1 MIDVQPPPLTPD
13 VALFLDFDGTLVEI
27 APTPN
32 AVRVAAGLDALLAQV
47 AWHLNG
53 ALAVISGRP
62 IEVIDNHLNGA
73 VRAVAGI
80 HGAERRTALGHI
92 VQVSPPPLLLDGA
105 RERLSAFVRAHKGV
119 RAEDKGIS
127 IAVHFRDAP
136 DLGAACRAAVDAC
149 AEQSK
154 GQLERLDGTLVVE
167 LKPAAVKKAS
177 AMSAYMN
184 EPPFAG
190 RRPVFVG
197 DDLTDETAFTALAN
211 TNGYG
216 VIVGA
221 RTPTAA
227 TARLPSVA
235 ALHAW
240 LSTLGEQNDGRRA
253 AR

>member
-1 MIDVQPPPLTPD
+1 MDVQPPPLTPD

-27 APTPN
+27 APSPN
-32 AVRVAAGLDALLAQV
+32 AVEVAPNLHELLSQV

-53 ALAVISGRP
+53 AVAVITGRP
-62 IEVIDNHLNGA
+62 IEAIDEHLKGS

-80 HGAERRTALGHI
+80 HGAERRTSLGHI
-92 VQVSPPPLLLDGA
+92 VQAEIPTQALDPA
-105 RERLSAFVRAHKGV
+105 RESLSVFCRANPGV
-119 RAEDKGIS
+119 VAEDKGVS
-127 IAVHFRDAP
+127 IALHYRNAP
-136 DLGAACRAAVDAC
+136 GLGPKARAIIEECAAA
-149 AEQSK
+149 SH
-154 GQLERLDGTLVVE
+154 GQLERLDGNMVVE
-167 LKPAAVKKAS
+167 LKPASVRKAV

-197 DDLTDETAFTALAN
+197 DDLTDESAFVAVSQ

-227 TARLPSVA
+227 SSRLASVA

-240 LSTLGEQNDGRRA
+240 LTTLNEQNDGRRA
-253 AR
+253 S

>member
-1 MIDVQPPPLTPD
+1 MDVQPPPLTPD

-27 APTPN
+27 APSPN
-32 AVRVAAGLDALLAQV
+32 AVKVPPGLDELLAQV

-53 ALAVISGRP
+53 AVAVITGRP
-62 IEVIDNHLNGA
+62 IEAIDKHLKGS

-80 HGAERRTALGHI
+80 HGAERRTALGHVI
-92 VQVSPPPLLLDGA
+92 QAEIPAAALNPA
-105 RERLSAFVRAHKGV
+105 REEMSVFCRAHRGV

-127 IAVHFRDAP
+127 IALHYRNAP
-136 DLGAACRAAVDAC
+136 TLGPKCRALVDEC
-149 AEQSK
+149 AAASH
-154 GQLERLDGTLVVE
+154 GQLERLDGNMVVE
-167 LKPAAVKKAS
+167 LKPASVRKAV

-197 DDLTDETAFTALAN
+197 DDLTDESAFIAVSQT
-211 TNGYG
+211 TGYG

-227 TARLPSVA
+227 SSRLASVA

-240 LSTLGEQNDGRRA
+240 LTTLNEQNDGRRA
-253 AR
+253 S

>member
-1 MIDVQPPPLTPD
+1 MDVQPPPLTPD

-27 APTPN
+27 ASSPN
-32 AVRVAAGLDALLAQV
+32 TVKVASGLNELLSQV
-47 AWHLNG
+47 AWRLNG
-53 ALAVISGRP
+53 ALAVITGRP
-62 IEVIDNHLNGA
+62 IEAIDKHLNGS

-92 VQVSPPPLLLDGA
+92 IQTEIPAQMLDPA
-105 RERLSAFVRAHKGV
+105 REALSEFCRTHPGV
-119 RAEDKGIS
+119 MAEDKGIS
-127 IAVHFRDAP
+127 IALHYRNAP
-136 DLGAACRAAVDAC
+136 SLGAKSRAIIDEC
-149 AEQSK
+149 AAASHSL
-154 GQLERLDGTLVVE
+154 LERLDGNMVVE
-167 LKPAAVKKAS
+167 LKPAAVRKAV

-197 DDLTDETAFTALAN
+197 DDLTDESAFIAVSQ

-216 VIVGA
+216 VIVGP

-227 TARLPSVA
+227 SSRLASVA

-240 LSTLGEQNDGRRA
+240 LMTLNEQNDGRRA
-253 AR
+253 I

>member
-1 MIDVQPPPLTPD
+1 MNDVHPPPLTAD
-13 VALFLDFDGTLVEI
+13 VALFLDFDGTLVDI
-27 APTPN
+27 APSPN
-32 AVRVAAGLDALLAQV
+32 AVRVAPGLHELMAQV

-53 ALAVISGRP
+53 ALAVITGRP
-62 IEVIDNHLNGA
+62 IETIDKHLKGT

-80 HGAERRTALGHI
+80 HGAERRTSLGHVI
-92 VQVSPPPLLLDGA
+92 HAEIPASMLDGA
-105 RERLSAFVRAHKGV
+105 RETLSVFCRANPGV
-119 RAEDKGIS
+119 RAEDKGLS
-127 IAVHFRDAP
+127 IALHFRAVP
-136 DLGAACRAAVDAC
+136 DLGPACRRIVDECAAA
-149 AEQSK
+149 SH
-154 GQLERLDGTLVVE
+154 GQLERLDGNMVVE
-167 LKPAAVKKAS
+167 LKPINVKKAA

-197 DDLTDETAFTALAN
+197 DDLTDESAFVAVSQ

-227 TARLPSVA
+227 TTRLPTVA

-240 LSTLGEQNDGRRA
+240 LTTLNEQNDGRTA
-253 AR
+253 P

>member
-1 MIDVQPPPLTPD
+1 MNDVHPPPLTPD
-13 VALFLDFDGTLVEI
+13 VALFLDFDGTLVDI

-32 AVRVAAGLDALLAQV
+32 AVKVAPGLDELMAQV

-53 ALAVISGRP
+53 AVAVITGRP
-62 IEVIDNHLNGA
+62 IETVDKHLKGA

-92 VQVSPPPLLLDGA
+92 IQVEIPASVLDDA
-105 RERLSAFVRAHKGV
+105 REDLSSFCRSHPGV

-127 IAVHFRDAP
+127 IALHYRAVPA
-136 DLGAACRAAVDAC
+136 LGPECRRAIDECAAA
-149 AEQSK
+149 SH
-154 GQLERLDGTLVVE
+154 GHLERLDGNMVVE
-167 LKPAAVKKAS
+167 LKPAAVKKAG

-197 DDLTDETAFTALAN
+197 DDLTDESAFVAVSQ

-216 VIVGA
+216 VIIGA

-227 TARLPSVA
+227 TSRLPSVA

-240 LSTLGEQNDGRRA
+240 LTTLNEQNDGRRA
-253 AR
+253 S

>member
-1 MIDVQPPPLTPD
+1 MNDVPPPPLTPD

-27 APTPN
+27 AASPN
-32 AVRVAAGLDALLAQV
+32 AVKVAPGLQDLMAQV

-53 ALAVISGRP
+53 AVAVITGRP
-62 IEVIDNHLNGA
+62 IDAIDRHLKGA

-80 HGAERRTALGHI
+80 HGAERRTALGHVI
-92 VQVSPPPLLLDGA
+92 HTHISVALLNPA
-105 RERLSAFVRAHKGV
+105 REALSGFCRKNPGV
-119 RAEDKGIS
+119 LAEDKGIS
-127 IAVHFRDAP
+127 IALHFRSVPA
-136 DLGAACRAAVDAC
+136 LGPECRRLVDECAAA
-149 AEQSK
+149 SH
-154 GQLERLDGTLVVE
+154 GQLERLDGNMVVE
-167 LKPAAVKKAS
+167 LKPAAVKKSA

-197 DDLTDETAFTALAN
+197 DDLTDESAFVAVSQ

-227 TARLPSVA
+227 TSRLPSVA
-235 ALHAW
+235 ALHTW
-240 LSTLGEQNDGRRA
+240 LTTLNEQNDGRRA
-253 AR
+253 S

>member
-1 MIDVQPPPLTPD
+1 MNDVYPPPLTPD

-32 AVRVAAGLDALLAQV
+32 AVKVAPGLDALMAQV

-53 ALAVISGRP
+53 AVAVVTGRP
-62 IEVIDNHLNGA
+62 IEAIDKHLKGA
-73 VRAVAGI
+73 VRAVAGV

-92 VQVSPPPLLLDGA
+92 IHAEIPAALLDPA
-105 RERLSAFVRAHKGV
+105 REELSAFCRAHPGV

-127 IAVHFRDAP
+127 IALHFRAVP
-136 DLGAACRAAVDAC
+136 NLGAACRAIVDEC
-149 AEQSK
+149 AAASH
-154 GQLERLDGTLVVE
+154 GQLERLDGNMVVE
-167 LKPAAVKKAS
+167 LKPAAVKKAA

-197 DDLTDETAFTALAN
+197 DDLTDESAFISVSQ

-221 RTPTAA
+221 RSPTAA
-227 TARLPSVA
+227 TSRLPSVA
-235 ALHAW
+235 ALHTW
-240 LSTLGEQNDGRRA
+240 LTTLNEQNDGRRA
-253 AR
+253 S

>member
-1 MIDVQPPPLTPD
+1 MDVQPPPLTPD
-13 VALFLDFDGTLVEI
+13 VALFLDFDGTLVDI
-27 APTPN
+27 APSPN
-32 AVRVAAGLDALLAQV
+32 AVKVPPGLDELLAQV
-47 AWHLNG
+47 SWHLNG
-53 ALAVISGRP
+53 AVAVITGRP
-62 IEVIDNHLNGA
+62 IEAIDKHLKGS

-92 VQVSPPPLLLDGA
+92 IQAQIPAGALDPA
-105 RERLSAFVRAHKGV
+105 REALSVFCRAHRGI

-127 IAVHFRDAP
+127 IALHFRAVP
-136 DLGAACRAAVDAC
+136 ALGPGCRAIIDEC
-149 AEQSK
+149 AAASH
-154 GQLERLDGTLVVE
+154 GQLERLDGNMVVE
-167 LKPAAVKKAS
+167 LKPTAARKAG

-197 DDLTDETAFTALAN
+197 DDLTDESAFVAVSQ

-216 VIVGA
+216 VIVGP

-227 TARLPSVA
+227 SSRLASVA

-240 LSTLGEQNDGRRA
+240 LTTLNEQNDGRRA
-253 AR
+253 S

>member
-1 MIDVQPPPLTPD
+1 MDVQPPPLTPD

-27 APTPN
+27 APSPN
-32 AVRVAAGLDALLAQV
+32 AVKVPPGLDELLAQV

-53 ALAVISGRP
+53 AVAVITGRP
-62 IEVIDNHLNGA
+62 IDAIDKHLKGS

-80 HGAERRTALGHI
+80 HGAERRTSLGHI
-92 VQVSPPPLLLDGA
+92 IQAEIPASVLDPA
-105 RERLSAFVRAHKGV
+105 REALSVFCRAHRGV

-127 IAVHFRDAP
+127 IALHYRTVPA
-136 DLGAACRAAVDAC
+136 LGPKCRAIIDEC
-149 AEQSK
+149 AAASH
-154 GQLERLDGTLVVE
+154 GQLERLDGNMVVE
-167 LKPAAVKKAS
+167 LKPASVRKAV

-197 DDLTDETAFTALAN
+197 DDLTDESAFVAVSQ

-216 VIVGA
+216 VIVGS
-221 RTPTAA
+221 RSPTAA
-227 TARLPSVA
+227 SSRLPTVA

-240 LSTLGEQNDGRRA
+240 LTTLNEQNDGRRA
-253 AR
+253 S

>member
-1 MIDVQPPPLTPD
+1 MDVQPPPLTPD

-27 APTPN
+27 APSPN
-32 AVRVAAGLDALLAQV
+32 AVKVPPGLEALLAQV

-53 ALAVISGRP
+53 AVAVITGRP
-62 IEVIDNHLNGA
+62 IEAIDKHLKGS

-92 VQVSPPPLLLDGA
+92 IQAEIPSSALDPA
-105 RERLSAFVRAHKGV
+105 REKLSVFCRSHRGV
-119 RAEDKGIS
+119 HAEDKGIS
-127 IAVHFRDAP
+127 IALHYRNAP
-136 DLGAACRAAVDAC
+136 ALGPKCRAIIDDC
-149 AEQSK
+149 AATSH
-154 GQLERLDGTLVVE
+154 GQLERLDGNMVVE
-167 LKPAAVKKAS
+167 LKPASARKAV

-197 DDLTDETAFTALAN
+197 DDLTDESAFMAVSQ

-227 TARLPSVA
+227 SSRLASVA

-240 LSTLGEQNDGRRA
+240 LKTLNEQNDGRRA
-253 AR
+253 S

>member
-1 MIDVQPPPLTPD
+1 MDVQPPPLTPD

-27 APTPN
+27 AASPN
-32 AVRVAAGLDALLAQV
+32 AVTVAPGLNELLSQV

-53 ALAVISGRP
+53 AVAVITGRP
-62 IEVIDNHLNGA
+62 IAAIDKHLKGA

-80 HGAERRTALGHI
+80 HGAERRTSLGHI
-92 VQVSPPPLLLDGA
+92 IQAEIPPRTLDPA
-105 RERLSAFVRAHKGV
+105 REALSMFCRSNPGV
-119 RAEDKGIS
+119 LAEDKGVS
-127 IAVHFRDAP
+127 IALHYRNAP
-136 DLGAACRAAVDAC
+136 DLAPQARAAVDEC
-149 AEQSK
+149 AAASH
-154 GQLERLDGTLVVE
+154 GQLERLDGNMVVE
-167 LKPAAVKKAS
+167 LKPASVRKAA

-197 DDLTDETAFTALAN
+197 DDLTDESAFVAVSQ

-216 VIVGA
+216 VIVGE

-227 TARLPSVA
+227 SGRLASVT

-240 LSTLGEQNDGRRA
+240 LTALNEQNDGRRA
-253 AR
+253 S